1 MSERKKRVSHTAD
14 FKAKVGLEAIRSDKT
29 INEIAQLY
37 DVHPAQVAQWK
48 KAILDQCKVVFEGK
62 RGPKPVS
69 EHSDP
74 ERLYSQIGKLKVELD
89 WLKKSPGSAYLDQN
103 VMDWQSSRGLS
114 ESPMRFN
121 WRGSLQLARSTRS

>member
-62 RGPKPVS
+62 RGPS
-69 EHSDP
+69 LSLSIE
-74 ERLYSQIGKLKVELD
+74 I
-89 WLKKSPGSAYLDQN
+89 
-103 VMDWQSSRGLS
+103 QSSCIVKLEIKGRTS
-114 ESPMRFN
+114 CH
-121 WRGSLQLARSTRS
+121 

>member
-62 RGPKPVS
+62 RGPS
-69 EHSDP
+69 
-74 ERLYSQIGKLKVELD
+74 LSQSIVIQSGCIVKLE
-89 WLKKSPGSAYLDQN
+89 N
-103 VMDWQSSRGLS
+103 
-114 ESPMRFN
+114 
-121 WRGSLQLARSTRS
+121 

>member
-1 MSERKKRVSHTAD
+1 MGKIWAKEKRVSHTAD
-14 FKAKVGLEAIRSDKT
+14 FKAKLGLEGIRSDKT

-37 DVHPAQVAQWK
+37 EIHPAQVAQWK

-89 WLKKSPGSAYLDQN
+89 WLKKKSGISLPWSECHGLAKFKGSQWVANAL
-103 VMDWQSSRGLS
+103 
-114 ESPMRFN
+114 
-121 WRGSLQLARSTRS
+121 